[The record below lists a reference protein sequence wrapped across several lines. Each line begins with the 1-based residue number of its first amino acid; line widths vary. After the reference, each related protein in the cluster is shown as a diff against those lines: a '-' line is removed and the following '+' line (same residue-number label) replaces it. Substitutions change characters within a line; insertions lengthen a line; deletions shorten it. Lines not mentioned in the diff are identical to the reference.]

1 MADPLH
7 IDLDLDVHGE
17 EVVGRAV
24 RAGQPEKDFSG
35 WLELIAALDA
45 LIAPSGSDA

>member
-7 IDLDLDVHGE
+7 IDLDLDVHGD
-17 EVVGRAV
+17 EVTGRASSEG
-24 RAGQPEKDFSG
+24 RPEKDFSG